1 MSKNTSAV
9 IGMGSIGKR
18 HIKNLRFLY
27 PEASIFAI
35 SASGSNTQLP
45 EGATALIPL
54 KDLIQHKPQ
63 FVIVASPSSYH
74 IQHAEICINAG
85 ISTLVEKPLSHCSE
99 EANHFLKICDA
110 KKEVP
115 VAVAYCL
122 RFLPS
127 ALTVKKIIENNE
139 LGHVY
144 HVSSSVGQ
152 FLPTWRSDK
161 SYQNSV
167 SAQSSLGGGVL
178 LELSHELDYL
188 AWLFG
193 DLELAHS
200 RLQKSAELNLEVEDL
215 ADLVLIAQDGAHIS
229 VHLDFIQKS
238 PQRTCTIIG
247 EKGRI
252 DWDLVANTV
261 VLHSKNGPETIYA
274 DPTYDKN
281 TMYLDML
288 RIFINPSNQEAPQL
302 ASILSATKIVDLI
315 TEAKKKNSWRKQG

>member
-1 MSKNTSAV
+1 MSKNTYAV
-9 IGMGSIGKR
+9 IGLGSIGKR

-35 SASGSNTQLP
+35 SASGSNIQLP
-45 EGATALIPL
+45 EGATALISL

-85 ISTLVEKPLSHCSE
+85 IYTLVEKPLSHCSE

-127 ALTVKKIIENNE
+127 ALAVKKTIENNE

-188 AWLFG
+188 TWLFG
-193 DLELAHS
+193 DLKLAHS
-200 RLQKSAELNLEVEDL
+200 WIQKSAELNLEVEDL
-215 ADLVLIAQDGAHIS
+215 ADLVLISQEGTHIS

-247 EKGRI
+247 ERGRI
-252 DWDLVANTV
+252 EWDLIANTV
-261 VLHSKNGPETIYA
+261 ILHSENDAKIMYK
-274 DPTYDKN
+274 DPTHDKN

-288 RIFINPSNQEAPQL
+288 STFIHIPHQGMQQL
-302 ASILSATKIVDLI
+302 STMMSAKKIVDLV
-315 TEAKKKNSWRKQG
+315 TEAKKNNSWRKQG